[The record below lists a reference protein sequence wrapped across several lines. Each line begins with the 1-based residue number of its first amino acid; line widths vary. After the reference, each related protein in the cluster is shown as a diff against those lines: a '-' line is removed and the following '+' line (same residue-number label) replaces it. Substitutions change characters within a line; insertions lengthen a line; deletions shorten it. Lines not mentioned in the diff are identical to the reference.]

1 VIKTSFLKFLMP
13 LLVFLI
19 AFICIPFAQLDNFSK
34 IPGDIGDARL
44 NNFFLENAFQF
55 LVGNVDSIW
64 HLSFFQPFPFVL
76 GFSDNHFGT
85 SPIYIIA
92 RLLSFDADT
101 SFQLWFLFGYVANF
115 IAAYYALR
123 RLNGSVVASSIG
135 ALIFAFAL
143 PTSAHAGHAQLHYR
157 FGLPLAIVF
166 FADFLNTKRWRYFL
180 IGGAWF
186 VWQFYAGIYMGFFT
200 LLLLVTMSLA
210 YLGYALMRDRI
221 SVKNIYKEFV
231 LTWCQQSSF
240 QAANFFISLFLLL
253 LLLFILFYPY
263 LQVSHLYGAKRSWN
277 EIAVML
283 PRPQSYFLSD
293 ASFLWSGASA
303 DLFSSIPMR
312 HEHQMFIGGIPL
324 ILALA
329 GFFIG
334 SRYKNGPTF
343 TLMSGMLGITI
354 ILTLYVGSFSLWYLL
369 HKLPL
374 VSAIRAMTRIDQAFL
389 FPIAYFTVIAIDRVR
404 ITYAWV
410 TGVIVLMIL
419 PLLITEASLTS
430 IASSNKNSWR
440 QRQLLID
447 EIVPKNINKD
457 SILFF
462 AQRSG
467 PPYAD
472 EIDAMWFSFRNGY
485 KTMNGYSGLYPPGYS
500 YEYGDDCA
508 ELPKRVISY
517 LKFRQQSEN
526 IAAYRELMSRIVPIG
541 FKDCDL
547 TWLQNPPSISSVDR
561 VYSPLEFK
569 ALSFGSIEILTRGNI
584 REARI
589 VILNGSDQSFSRNS
603 SIGKT
608 IRVSWRFIGA
618 DGTPSSGWDT
628 RKDLPLD
635 IPPQGKL
642 VMSIPINSSQIETA
656 KAVQV
661 SIVQEQVFW
670 GHDVGVNPISV
681 LLD

>member
-1 VIKTSFLKFLMP
+1 MIKTPFSKFLMP
-13 LLVFLI
+13 LVVFLI
-19 AFICIPFAQLDNFSK
+19 AFICIPFSQLDNLSK

-44 NNFFLENAFQF
+44 NNYFLENIFQF
-55 LVGNVDSIW
+55 LVGNIDSLW

-85 SPIYIIA
+85 FPIYIIA

-123 RLNGSVVASSIG
+123 RLNGSVIASSIG

-166 FADFLNTKRWRYFL
+166 FADFLNTKMWRFFL

-186 VWQFYAGIYMGFFT
+186 VWQFYAGIYIGFFT
-200 LLLLVTMSLA
+200 LLLLFTMSLA
-210 YLGYALMRDRI
+210 YLGYALIKDRI
-221 SVKNIYKEFV
+221 SVINIYKEFV

-240 QAANFFISLFLLL
+240 QAANFFILFFLLL

-263 LQVSHLYGAKRSWN
+263 LQVSHLYGAKRSWS

-283 PRPQSYFLSD
+283 PRPHSYFFSD
-293 ASFLWSGASA
+293 ASFLWSGTNANI
-303 DLFSSIPMR
+303 FSNLPMR

-354 ILTLYVGSFSLWYLL
+354 ILTLYVGGFSLWYLL

-389 FPIAYFTVIAIDRVR
+389 FPIAYFAVIAIDKFRGSF
-404 ITYAWV
+404 AW
-410 TGVIVLMIL
+410 GGKVIVMVIM
-419 PLLITEASLTS
+419 PMLIAEASLTS
-430 IASSNKNSWR
+430 MGVSSKHSWE
-440 QRQLLID
+440 QRLLVL
-447 EIVPKNINKD
+447 EEVLPKNID
-457 SILFF
+457 QDAILFF
-462 AQRSG
+462 SQRSG
-467 PPYAD
+467 TYYAD
-472 EIDAMWFSFRNGY
+472 EIDAMWFSLRNGY

-500 YEYGDDCA
+500 YEYGSDCA

-517 LKFRQQSEN
+517 LKFSQQSEN

-547 TWLQNPPSISSVDR
+547 TWLQTPPSISSVDR

-603 SIGKT
+603 SIGKP

-628 RKDLPLD
+628 RKDLPSD

-642 VMSIPINSSQIETA
+642 VVSIPINPSQIETA
-656 KAVQV
+656 KALQV
-661 SIVQEQVFW
+661 SLVQEHVFW
-670 GHDVGVNPISV
+670 GHDIGIKPITM